1 MAIKGSLKE
10 ASLPDVLQLLSM
22 GKKTGCLS
30 VTHRNNFGYIYF
42 DKGRISYASV
52 VNRRDRLG
60 DMLVKSGAVTRRALE
75 EAVSLQDKRRDKRLG
90 ELLME
95 SGAITLQ
102 QLYAAIDIQIREAV
116 YYLFTWNQGT
126 FNFDADVTPDASEH
140 VVSIN
145 PESLLLEGAR
155 RVDEWS
161 LIEKKI
167 PTFDLV
173 FEVDRTKSMVSE
185 VELTEEQTVVLEL
198 IDGKR
203 DLQGI
208 VDASGLVEFEVGKAL
223 YGLMTAGFVHK
234 VGRTSPSTTV
244 LPENRADEHMNL
256 GVAFYK
262 TGMLDESIRE
272 FRRVVELRTGGRGGD
287 RAARFY
293 IGLAL
298 SRQGKWTEAAATFSD
313 CVRDGAGSPH
323 PAVLHNLA
331 YALEQQQRYD
341 EARAALD
348 EAISHGGADDPRIHT
363 SLGVLNFLIGDLAAA
378 SMSFRTAR
386 PLFGTRP
393 PTPAWFHHA
402 ALAAALSG
410 DIDGAAKILSDGVAT
425 HPHAAVLLNNLAVVL
440 ERRGDADAA
449 LATAERALNEDASI
463 AQLHK
468 NLGDLRYRAAR
479 YDEALDS
486 YMRATK
492 MNPDLGADVYLRIGN
507 IRLRRQERVEA
518 VRCWERALELDP
530 SNAIVRT
537 NLESVRQVF

>member
-42 DKGRISYASV
+42 DKGRICYASV

-60 DMLVKSGAVTRRALE
+60 DMLVKSGAVSRRALE
-75 EAVSLQDKRRDKRLG
+75 DAVAMQDKRRDTRLG

-102 QLYAAIDIQIREAV
+102 QLYGAIDIQIREAV
-116 YYLFTWNQGT
+116 YFLFTWTQGT
-126 FNFDADVTPDASEH
+126 FNFDADVLPDASEH

-173 FEVDRTKSMVSE
+173 FEVERTKAMAAE

-203 DLQGI
+203 DVQGI
-208 VDASGLVEFEVGKAL
+208 VDASGLVEFEIGKAL

-234 VGRTSPSTTV
+234 VGRTSPSTNV

-256 GVAFYK
+256 GIAFYK

-272 FRRVVELRTGGRGGD
+272 FRRVVELRSGAGD

-298 SRQGKWTEAAATFSD
+298 SRQAKWTEAAATFSD
-313 CVRDGAGSPH
+313 CTRDGQPH

-331 YALEQQQRYD
+331 HALEQQQRYD
-341 EARAALD
+341 EARTALD

-363 SLGVLNFLIGDLAAA
+363 SLGVLHFLSGDLLAANT
-378 SMSFRTAR
+378 SFRTAR

-393 PTPAWFHHA
+393 PTPAWFHYA

-410 DIDGAAKILSDGVAT
+410 DIDGAATILTDGVAA

-440 ERRGDADAA
+440 ERRGDTDAA

-479 YDEALDS
+479 YDEALES

>member
-10 ASLPDVLQLLSM
+10 ASLPDVLQLLAM

-30 VTHRNNFGYIYF
+30 VTHRNSFGYIYF
-42 DKGRISYASV
+42 DKGRICYASV

-60 DMLVKSGAVTRRALE
+60 DMLVKNGAVTRRALE
-75 EAVSLQDKRRDKRLG
+75 EAVALQDRRRETRLG
-90 ELLME
+90 ELLVE

-102 QLYAAIDIQIREAV
+102 QLHGAIDIQIREAV
-116 YYLFTWNQGT
+116 YFLFTWNQGT
-126 FNFDADVTPDASEH
+126 FNFDADVAPDASEH

-167 PTFDLV
+167 PSFYLV
-173 FEVDRTKSMVSE
+173 FEVDKAKAMASE
-185 VELTEEQTVVLEL
+185 VDLTEEQTIVLDL
-198 IDGKR
+198 IDGRR
-203 DLQGI
+203 DVQGI

-234 VGRTSPSTTV
+234 VGRTSPSTHA

-272 FRRVVELRTGGRGGD
+272 FRRVVELRSGD
-287 RAARFY
+287 RLARFY

-298 SRQGKWTEAAATFSD
+298 SRQSKWTEAAAAFSD
-313 CVRDGAGSPH
+313 CAREGPPH

-341 EARAALD
+341 EARTALD

-363 SLGVLNFLIGDLAAA
+363 SLGVLNFLTGDLAAA
-378 SMSFRTAR
+378 NTSFRNAR
-386 PLFGTRP
+386 PLFGTRG
-393 PTPAWFHHA
+393 PTPAWFHYA
-402 ALAAALSG
+402 ALALALTG
-410 DIDGAAKILSDGVAT
+410 DVEGAAATLGDGVAA
-425 HPHAAVLLNNLAVVL
+425 HPHAAILLNNLAVTL
-440 ERRGDADAA
+440 ERRGDSDAA
-449 LATAERALNEDASI
+449 LATTERALNEDASI

-479 YDEALDS
+479 YDEALES

-530 SNAIVRT
+530 SNSIVRT

>member
-10 ASLPDVLQLLSM
+10 ASLPDVLQLLAM

-60 DMLVKSGAVTRRALE
+60 DMLVNSGAVSRRALE
-75 EAVSLQDKRRDKRLG
+75 EAVAMQDKRRDTRLG

-102 QLYAAIDIQIREAV
+102 QLYGAIDIQIREAV

-126 FNFDADVTPDASEH
+126 FNFDADVLPDASEH

-173 FEVDRTKSMVSE
+173 FEVDRTKAMATE
-185 VELTEEQTVVLEL
+185 VELTEEQLVVLEL

-203 DLQGI
+203 DVEGI

-223 YGLMTAGFVHK
+223 YGLMTASFVHK
-234 VGRTSPSTTV
+234 IGRTSPSTV
-244 LPENRADEHMNL
+244 DAPESRADEHMNL

-272 FRRVVELRTGGRGGD
+272 FRRVVELRPGSD

-298 SRQGKWTEAAATFSD
+298 ARQGKWTEAGAAFSD
-313 CVRDGAGSPH
+313 CAREGPPH
-323 PAVLHNLA
+323 PAILHNLA
-331 YALEQQQRYD
+331 FALEQQQRYD
-341 EARAALD
+341 EARTALD
-348 EAISHGGADDPRIHT
+348 DAISHGGGDDPRIHT
-363 SLGVLNFLIGDLAAA
+363 SLGVLSFLTGDLAAA
-378 SMSFRTAR
+378 STAFRTAR
-386 PLFGTRP
+386 PLFGTRA
-393 PTPAWFHHA
+393 PTPAWFHYA

-410 DIDGAAKILSDGVAT
+410 DIDAAAAILNDGVKA
-425 HPHAAVLLNNLAVVL
+425 HPHAAVLLNNLGVVL
-440 ERRGDADAA
+440 ERSGDNEGA
-449 LATAERALNEDASI
+449 LAAAERALNEDASL

-479 YDEALDS
+479 YDDALES
-486 YMRATK
+486 YLRATK

-537 NLESVRQVF
+537 NLDSVRQVF

>member
-10 ASLPDVLQLLSM
+10 ASLPDVLQLLAM

-30 VTHRNNFGYIYF
+30 VTHRNSFGYIYF
-42 DKGRISYASV
+42 EKGRISYASV

-60 DMLVKSGAVTRRALE
+60 DMLVKNGAVTRRALE
-75 EAVSLQDKRRDKRLG
+75 EAVAMQERRRETRLG
-90 ELLME
+90 ELLVE

-102 QLYAAIDIQIREAV
+102 QLHGAIDVQIREAV
-116 YYLFTWNQGT
+116 YFLFTWNQGS
-126 FNFDADVTPDASEH
+126 FNFDADVAPDASEH

-167 PTFDLV
+167 PSFDLV
-173 FEVDRTKSMVSE
+173 FEVDKAKAMASE
-185 VELTEEQTVVLEL
+185 VELTEEQTVVLDL
-198 IDGKR
+198 IDGRR
-203 DLQGI
+203 DVQGI

-234 VGRTSPSTTV
+234 VGRTSPSTHA

-272 FRRVVELRTGGRGGD
+272 FRRVVELRVGD
-287 RAARFY
+287 RLARFY

-298 SRQGKWTEAAATFSD
+298 ARQSKWTEAAAAFSD
-313 CVRDGAGSPH
+313 CAREGSPH

-341 EARAALD
+341 EARTALD

-363 SLGVLNFLIGDLAAA
+363 SLGVLNFLTGDLAAA
-378 SMSFRTAR
+378 NTSFRNAR
-386 PLFGTRP
+386 PLFGTRA
-393 PTPAWFHHA
+393 PTPAWFHYA
-402 ALAAALSG
+402 ALALALSG
-410 DIDGAAKILSDGVAT
+410 DVEGAAAILRDGVAA
-425 HPHAAVLLNNLAVVL
+425 HPHAAILLNNLAVAL
-440 ERRGDADAA
+440 ERRGDSDAA
-449 LATAERALNEDASI
+449 LVTTERALNEDASI

-479 YDEALDS
+479 YDEALES

-530 SNAIVRT
+530 SNSIVRT

>member
-75 EAVSLQDKRRDKRLG
+75 EAVAMQDKRRETRLG

-95 SGAITLQ
+95 TGAITLQ
-102 QLYAAIDIQIREAV
+102 QLYGAIDIQIREAV
-116 YYLFTWNQGT
+116 YFLFTWNQGT
-126 FNFDADVTPDASEH
+126 FNFDADVRPDASEH

-173 FEVDRTKSMVSE
+173 FEGDRAKAMAAE

-203 DLQGI
+203 DVQGI

-234 VGRTSPSTTV
+234 VGRTSPSTNV

-272 FRRVVELRTGGRGGD
+272 FRRVVELRAGTGD

-298 SRQGKWTEAAATFSD
+298 SRQAKWTEAAAAFSD
-313 CVRDGAGSPH
+313 CAREGTPH

-331 YALEQQQRYD
+331 HALEQQQRYD
-341 EARAALD
+341 EARTALD
-348 EAISHGGADDPRIHT
+348 EAISHGGADNPRIHT
-363 SLGVLNFLIGDLAAA
+363 SLGVLYFLTGDLPAA
-378 SMSFRTAR
+378 STSFRTAR

-393 PTPAWFHHA
+393 PTPAWFHYA

-410 DIDGAAKILSDGVAT
+410 DIDGAATILTDGVAA
-425 HPHAAVLLNNLAVVL
+425 HPHTAILLNNLAVVL
-440 ERRGDADAA
+440 ERRGDTDAA
-449 LATAERALNEDASI
+449 LVTAERALNEDASI

-479 YDEALDS
+479 YDEALES

-537 NLESVRQVF
+537 NLDSVRQVF

>member
-10 ASLPDVLQLLSM
+10 ASLPDVLQLLAM

-60 DMLVKSGAVTRRALE
+60 DMLVKAGAVTRRALE
-75 EAVSLQDKRRDKRLG
+75 EAVSMQDKRRDKRLG

-95 SGAITLQ
+95 SGAITVQ
-102 QLYAAIDIQIREAV
+102 QLYGAIDIQIREAV
-116 YYLFTWNQGT
+116 YFLFTWNQGT
-126 FNFDADVTPDASEH
+126 FNFDADVLPDASEH

-173 FEVDRTKSMVSE
+173 FEVDKTKAMISE
-185 VELTEEQTVVLEL
+185 VELTEEQSVVLEL
-198 IDGKR
+198 IDGRR
-203 DLQGI
+203 DIQGI

-234 VGRTSPSTTV
+234 VGRTSPSTTA

-272 FRRVVELRTGGRGGD
+272 FRRVVELRSGD
-287 RAARFY
+287 RPSRFY

-298 SRQGKWTEAAATFSD
+298 SRQGKWTEAAAAFSD
-313 CVRDGAGSPH
+313 CVREAAGSPH

-331 YALEQQQRYD
+331 YALEQQQRHD

-348 EAISHGGADDPRIHT
+348 EAISHGGADDPRIHM
-363 SLGVLNFLIGDLAAA
+363 SLGILNFIAGDLAAA
-378 SMSFRTAR
+378 STSFRTAR

-393 PTPAWFHHA
+393 PTPAWFHYA

-410 DIDGAAKILSDGVAT
+410 DIDGAATILGDGVTA
-425 HPHAAVLLNNLAVVL
+425 HPHAAILLNNLAVVL
-440 ERRGDADAA
+440 ERRGDSDAA
-449 LATAERALNEDASI
+449 LAIAERALNEDASI

-479 YDEALDS
+479 YDEALES

-492 MNPDLGADVYLRIGN
+492 TNPDLGADVYLRIGN

>member
-10 ASLPDVLQLLSM
+10 ASLPDVLQLLAM

-30 VTHRNNFGYIYF
+30 VTHRNSFGYIYF

-75 EAVSLQDKRRDKRLG
+75 EAVAMQDRRRDMRLG
-90 ELLME
+90 ELLVE
-95 SGAITLQ
+95 SGAITLP

-116 YYLFTWNQGT
+116 YFLFTWNQGT
-126 FNFDADVTPDASEH
+126 FNFDADVIPDAAEH
-140 VVSIN
+140 TVSIN

-173 FEVDRTKSMVSE
+173 FEVDETKAMVAE
-185 VELTEEQTVVLEL
+185 VELTEEQTVVLDL
-198 IDGKR
+198 IDGRR
-203 DLQGI
+203 DVQGI

-223 YGLMTAGFVHK
+223 FGLMTAGFVHK
-234 VGRTSPSTTV
+234 IGRTSPSTHA

-272 FRRVVELRTGGRGGD
+272 FRRVVELRAGD
-287 RAARFY
+287 RAARFF

-298 SRQGKWTEAAATFSD
+298 SRQTKWTEAAAAFSD
-313 CVRDGAGSPH
+313 CAREGRPH

-331 YALEQQQRYD
+331 FALEQQQRFD
-341 EARAALD
+341 EARTALD

-363 SLGVLNFLIGDLAAA
+363 SLGVLNFLTGDLAAA
-378 SMSFRTAR
+378 NTSFRNAR
-386 PLFGTRP
+386 PLFGTRQ
-393 PTPAWFHHA
+393 PTPAWFHYA
-402 ALAAALSG
+402 ALSLALSG
-410 DIDGAAKILSDGVAT
+410 DVEGAAATLSDGVAA
-425 HPHAAVLLNNLAVVL
+425 HPHAAVLLNNLAVTL
-440 ERRGDADAA
+440 ERRGDSDAA

-479 YDEALDS
+479 YEEALES
-486 YMRATK
+486 YLRATK